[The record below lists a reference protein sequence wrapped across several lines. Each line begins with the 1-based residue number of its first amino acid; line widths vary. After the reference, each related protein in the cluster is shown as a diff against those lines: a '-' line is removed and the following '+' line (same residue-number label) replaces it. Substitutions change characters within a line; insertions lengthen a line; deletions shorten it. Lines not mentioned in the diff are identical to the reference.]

1 MGTNKGIQIDTACC
15 KMKSEKGYCPR
26 PLEIAS
32 DFLSKKWTMSIIIT
46 IGNFDR
52 LRFNDLR
59 EKLERVTAK
68 TLADRLRELEKEGIV
83 NRRSYNEIPPKV
95 EYSLTKT
102 GKQLM
107 RALHPII
114 HWAEKKRK

>member
-1 MGTNKGIQIDTACC
+1 
-15 KMKSEKGYCPR
+15 
-26 PLEIAS
+26 
-32 DFLSKKWTMSIIIT
+32 SKKWTMSIIIT

-68 TLADRLRELEKEGIV
+68 TLADRLKELEKEGIV
-83 NRRSYNEIPPKV
+83 NRQSYNEIPPKV
-95 EYSLTKT
+95 EHSLTKT

-114 HWAEKKRK
+114 HWAERKRK

>member
-1 MGTNKGIQIDTACC
+1 METNKGIQKDTDCC

-26 PLEIAS
+26 PLEVAS

-46 IGNFDR
+46 IGNFDH
-52 LRFNDLR
+52 LRFNGLR

-68 TLADRLRELEKEGIV
+68 TLADRLKELEKESIV
-83 NRRSYNEIPPKV
+83 NRRSYNEIPPRV

-107 RALHPII
+107 HALHPII
-114 HWAEKKRK
+114 HWAERKRK